1 MKTAFDKMKERMGV
15 AAAEALRLDTIK
27 LQREAQ
33 AAASASALKAKRSED
48 QGR

>member
-15 AAAEALRLDTIK
+15 AAAEALRLDTIR
-27 LQREAQ
+27 LQNKARKD
-33 AAASASALKAKRSED
+33 AAAKRSED